1 MVVSLG
7 RRRFITQLLGI
18 VAVSSL
24 LDRRVGAVDRVLAS
38 SSAPQ
43 PLREVGFW
51 QFTGL
56 TRCNANGFTE
66 ERWCYYECFGG
77 TCTPVQYEW
86 RATGRP
92 C

>member
-1 MVVSLG
+1 MVVTSLC
-7 RRRFITQLLGI
+7 RRRFIAQVLGSV
-18 VAVSSL
+18 VAL
-24 LDRRVGAVDRVLAS
+24 PLALAGGLS
-38 SSAPQ
+38 PNRLAASPRHPQ
-43 PLREVGFW
+43 EEVGYW

-56 TRCNANGFTE
+56 TRCNANSFTE

-77 TCTPVQYEW
+77 TCTPMQYEW